1 MSGPGRGPTDDPD
14 GPLLKAA
21 ESIVDLMERSPPE
34 CSPRLNVLSS
44 RVTALSNGS
53 SNDDG
58 SRPLPPSGGQ
68 SAEPSP
74 PWKLEGFPST
84 DISPTSHP
92 NAGARYRE
100 EPPQAHL
107 ATPPAPALAA
117 AAVEEADGGSTA
129 AADALERSW
138 PPQGASM
145 SVAVRIHKLAARDDS
160 FNVPSPMSTPR
171 PTRTMTHGKSSRKA
185 CMLRASDDAHPG
197 QHYIDWSDEEAVRRV
212 FRLVDD
218 SGDKIVQPDEFQA
231 ALIQMGFLHAENA
244 AVCFSMFEE
253 TDLNH
258 SGFVSEDEFVDY
270 FLSLG
275 SRDAIQE
282 KLSEFKARATAV
294 F

>member
-1 MSGPGRGPTDDPD
+1 MDDPD

-34 CSPRLNVLSS
+34 CSPRLDVLSS
-44 RVTALSNGS
+44 RITALSNGS

-58 SRPLPPSGGQ
+58 SRPPPPSGGR

-74 PWKLEGFPST
+74 PWKLERIPST
-84 DISPTSHP
+84 DISPSSHP

-129 AADALERSW
+129 AADVPKRSW
-138 PPQGASM
+138 SPQGASM

-160 FNVPSPMSTPR
+160 FNAQSPMSTPR
-171 PTRTMTHGKSSRKA
+171 STRTLTHGKSSRKA
-185 CMLRASDDAHPG
+185 CMLCASDDDSV

-244 AVCFSMFEE
+244 AACFSMFED

-294 F
+294 FF